1 MMKKILLSCCL
12 LLCTTTAPLAQDTF
26 SILAIDPDT
35 KEIGSAGA
43 SCVDLFAFSGLSD
56 DFLGEIFPGI
66 GVIHTQAFYVAANQ
80 ANARNQMNQGKSA
93 QEIIDWLV
101 ANDVFGQPE
110 LRQYGVVRWTPDGIE
125 TAAHTGNQAPTP
137 RAQITGDN
145 YTIIGNVIAST
156 AVVDSMEAAFLRA
169 EGDLACKLM
178 AAMDAAKRAGGD
190 ARCTDNGTS
199 SLFAFL
205 KVAQASDTFG
215 DPSFLISVRTR
226 SSDGIEPV
234 DSLQTLFDQRK
245 NCQLIN
251 NLSTSP
257 SLETA
262 IRLHPNPSSQQLYIN
277 HSHPSPLQL
286 QVFDSSGRLHQQQS
300 LRFTERLST
309 DQWPNGMYYLQFST
323 DQQSWT
329 TKIVIHH

>member
-1 MMKKILLSCCL
+1 
-12 LLCTTTAPLAQDTF
+12 
-26 SILAIDPDT
+26 
-35 KEIGSAGA
+35 
-43 SCVDLFAFSGLSD
+43 
-56 DFLGEIFPGI
+56 
-66 GVIHTQAFYVAANQ
+66 
-80 ANARNQMNQGKSA
+80 
-93 QEIIDWLV
+93 
-101 ANDVFGQPE
+101 
-110 LRQYGVVRWTPDGIE
+110 
-125 TAAHTGNQAPTP
+125 
-137 RAQITGDN
+137 
-145 YTIIGNVIAST
+145 
-156 AVVDSMEAAFLRA
+156 
-169 EGDLACKLM
+169 
-178 AAMDAAKRAGGD
+178 
-190 ARCTDNGTS
+190 
-199 SLFAFL
+199 
-205 KVAQASDTFG
+205 
-215 DPSFLISVRTR
+215 PSFLISVRTR